1 MFLIAL
7 RTLWCRLMPISLYEH
22 QKEAIDKLH
31 SGSVLRGGVGSGKS
45 ITAVAYFY
53 LKECKGKIKINDEGG
68 FAPMKNPK
76 DLYIITTAAK
86 RDTLDWERECAK
98 FMITKDRSSSV
109 SNVQLTVDSWNN
121 IKKYVSIKD
130 AFFIFDEQKV
140 TGYGTWAKSF
150 IQIAKQNRWILLSAT
165 PGDTWIEYA
174 PVFIA
179 NGFYKNMTDFK
190 RRHVVYDRFSKF
202 PKITRYVDCD
212 ILAENREKVLVMMQY
227 NKPTI
232 AHTSD
237 IKCPFDKDSMSRVM
251 IDRWNIFKNEPI
263 KNISELC
270 FAMRKVANSDPS
282 RIKKVREIVEER
294 KKVIIFYNFVYELD
308 ILRSLS
314 DNYTVAEWNGSLH
327 QPIPKTDSWV
337 YLVQYNS
344 GAEGWNCTE
353 TNAMIF
359 YSMNYSYKIMEQ
371 AKGRIDRLNTSF
383 SDLYYYFLTSNSVID
398 LSIAKALRNKKNFNE
413 ARYMD
418 I

>member
-1 MFLIAL
+1 
-7 RTLWCRLMPISLYEH
+7 MPISLYEH

-53 LKECKGKIKINDEGG
+53 LKECKGKIKINGEGG

-121 IKKYVSIKD
+121 IKKYVSAKD

-179 NGFYKNMTDFK
+179 NGFYKNMADFK

>member
-1 MFLIAL
+1 
-7 RTLWCRLMPISLYEH
+7 MPISLYEH

-109 SNVQLTVDSWNN
+109 SNVKLTVDSWNN

-314 DNYTVAEWNGSLH
+314 DKYTVAEWNGSLH

>member
-1 MFLIAL
+1 
-7 RTLWCRLMPISLYEH
+7 MPISLYEH

>member
-7 RTLWCRLMPISLYEH
+7 RTPWYRLMPISLYEH

-314 DNYTVAEWNGSLH
+314 DNYTVAECNGSLH